1 MASMSS
7 PESTGNGSTD
17 DLDVGESYSQKIWK
31 EFRSHR
37 ENMIGLYLVLFF
49 FVIALIAPLLSSSY
63 PFYWSTAEQT
73 RFPWFTQFFS
83 ARLVDKFYNMS
94 LLSLLISGVLAPGFA
109 YLYWRGSRWSWTVG
123 RVVFP
128 VLLGIV
134 WLVSWVLTGTTF
146 VTVPVVGLEVPL
158 PGTLLYGFAAVG
170 AFGAWHLFD
179 WSHWWRANFVA
190 WFFAAFFLFLFA
202 GMFTFPDYL
211 ITVRSGTLVSNYPE
225 RYDNADPG
233 EVTAVFPPV
242 PRLYTQQN
250 IQSRNFTPFSYPLN
264 KEVIGLIRAEKRKEL
279 LHLGAQVFQPDLAGR
294 IDETAAGFLE
304 RAIQQ
309 VRGQG
314 ENGDDFRAEFEQ
326 TTGIPFDQFASL
338 VERIPDRSAPDDA
351 FDEFKEQNQDVE
363 RVAGEQ
369 SFQYLGLESE
379 EYTGTER
386 YEQYRQEHPIKM
398 HMYLLGTDRRGND
411 MFTWAVYGSRIS
423 LSVGF
428 VATFISLL
436 IGILLGSLA
445 GYFGG
450 WVDLGISR
458 LLELVIMFPQ
468 IFLIIILLSMVEN
481 KQMFIFYIM
490 VLIGLLSWP
499 GTCRLIRGTSLEAR
513 EEEYTMAARALG
525 AGNMRVIFKH
535 VLPNA
540 IYPIFVSAPFAI
552 AGGVILE
559 GGLSLIGYGAQQYP
573 SWGRMLGFAREN
585 SAFYHHPHLIII
597 PIVFLFFAVLA
608 YILIGFGLRDA
619 VDPKMKAN

>member
-314 ENGDDFRAEFEQ
+314 ENGDAFRTEFEQ
-326 TTGIPFDQFASL
+326 TTDIPFDQFASL

>member
-314 ENGDDFRAEFEQ
+314 ENGDAFRTEFEQ
-326 TTGIPFDQFASL
+326 TTDIPFDQFASL

-535 VLPNA
+535 VRPNA

>member
-1 MASMSS
+1 MTSMSS
-7 PESTGNGSTD
+7 PGSTGNGSTD

-109 YLYWRGSRWSWTVG
+109 YLYWRGSEWSWTVG

-225 RYDNADPG
+225 RYDNADPD

>member
-1 MASMSS
+1 
-7 PESTGNGSTD
+7 
-17 DLDVGESYSQKIWK
+17 
-31 EFRSHR
+31 
-37 ENMIGLYLVLFF
+37 
-49 FVIALIAPLLSSSY
+49 
-63 PFYWSTAEQT
+63 
-73 RFPWFTQFFS
+73 
-83 ARLVDKFYNMS
+83 
-94 LLSLLISGVLAPGFA
+94 
-109 YLYWRGSRWSWTVG
+109 
-123 RVVFP
+123 
-128 VLLGIV
+128 
-134 WLVSWVLTGTTF
+134 
-146 VTVPVVGLEVPL
+146 
-158 PGTLLYGFAAVG
+158 
-170 AFGAWHLFD
+170 
-179 WSHWWRANFVA
+179 
-190 WFFAAFFLFLFA
+190 
-202 GMFTFPDYL
+202 
-211 ITVRSGTLVSNYPE
+211 
-225 RYDNADPG
+225 
-233 EVTAVFPPV
+233 
-242 PRLYTQQN
+242 
-250 IQSRNFTPFSYPLN
+250 
-264 KEVIGLIRAEKRKEL
+264 
-279 LHLGAQVFQPDLAGR
+279 
-294 IDETAAGFLE
+294 
-304 RAIQQ
+304 
-309 VRGQG
+309 
-314 ENGDDFRAEFEQ
+314 
-326 TTGIPFDQFASL
+326 
-338 VERIPDRSAPDDA
+338 
-351 FDEFKEQNQDVE
+351 VE